1 MLLPGR
7 AIKKR
12 AAPQGRVA
20 HKKLVQIGH
29 GGAAVVQILFA
40 GDELLWMHAQE
51 FRDLG
56 FDLATQFRVLV
67 QQGTDLFAA
76 LAQLFG
82 AESAYASSVISS
94 VPSFT
99 N

>member
-1 MLLPGR
+1 
-7 AIKKR
+7 
-12 AAPQGRVA
+12 
-20 HKKLVQIGH
+20 
-29 GGAAVVQILFA
+29 
-40 GDELLWMHAQE
+40 MHAQE

-56 FDLATQFRVLV
+56 FDLAAQFRVLV